1 VWPVDNGRVSERIVL
16 RMPAT
21 LFGML
26 ARRRVIWFGFVLVVA
41 GCAHTPRV
49 TDAGPPAFALGEFED
64 DYGIAYAIGPSLW
77 FQQPGSRF
85 HVVRWNAGEQYLIAR
100 NDNANPGESGRW
112 TRIDW
117 APLSGMA
124 PYTWAFC
131 LSAYD
136 AATAELAEANRTARR
151 DNLRTGC
158 GGYPFSRM
166 KRR

>member
-1 VWPVDNGRVSERIVL
+1 VT
-16 RMPAT
+16 PAT

-26 ARRRVIWFGFVLVVA
+26 ARRSVVWFGFALVAA
-41 GCAHTPRV
+41 GCAHTPPLA
-49 TDAGPPAFALGEFED
+49 DAGLPAIVLGEFED
-64 DYGIAYAIGPSLW
+64 DHGITYAISQALW
-77 FQQPGSRF
+77 FQQPRSRF
-85 HVVRWNAGEQYLIAR
+85 HVVRWNAREQYLIAR
-100 NDNANPGESGRW
+100 NDNGNPGESGRW

-136 AATAELAEANRTARR
+136 AATADLAEAARTARR
-151 DNLRTGC
+151 DSLRIGC
-158 GGYPFSRM
+158 NGYPFSRM

>member
-1 VWPVDNGRVSERIVL
+1 VEVPGGPR
-16 RMPAT
+16 
-21 LFGML
+21 
-26 ARRRVIWFGFVLVVA
+26 GFVSLSLN
-41 GCAHTPRV
+41 GQQ
-49 TDAGPPAFALGEFED
+49 DA
-64 DYGIAYAIGPSLW
+64 
-77 FQQPGSRF
+77 
-85 HVVRWNAGEQYLIAR
+85 
-100 NDNANPGESGRW
+100 RW

-136 AATAELAEANRTARR
+136 AATADLAEAARTARR

-158 GGYPFSRM
+158 NGFPFSRM

>member
-1 VWPVDNGRVSERIVL
+1 MFLSTIV
-16 RMPAT
+16 
-21 LFGML
+21 
-26 ARRRVIWFGFVLVVA
+26 VWFGFALAGA
-41 GCAHTPRV
+41 GCAHMPPLAAA
-49 TDAGPPAFALGEFED
+49 DPPAMVLGEFED
-64 DYGIAYAIGPSLW
+64 DYGITYAIGEALW
-77 FQQPGSRF
+77 FQQPRSRF
-85 HVVRWNAGEQYLIAR
+85 HVVRWNARDQYLIAR
-100 NDNANPGESGRW
+100 NDEGNPGEGGRW

-117 APLSGMA
+117 APLSGMS

-151 DNLRTGC
+151 ENLRTGC